1 VAEICGLWWKQ
12 TDSTAL
18 RRVGH
23 RWKKKINW
31 KIENRPPWIE
41 LQRACSKWTYREVAA
56 QTDRKYYVVGWC
68 GVASPLALL
77 SESLSLKSVHV
88 TSTNTCAPRRLGR
101 VLFLLKTCSTFNF
114 DTADDAAEEWCEK
127 IILHPRKY
135 IICIY
140 MYLLPPLIPIH
151 FHRRSSQRF
160 VPSRPFPP
168 PSLHNCRKR
177 PRYCS
182 YTFI

>member
-1 VAEICGLWWKQ
+1 MSCRDLWSLMKTNRQ
-12 TDSTAL
+12 QLFNVSDT
-18 RRVGH
+18 GE
-23 RWKKKINW
+23 KKINW

-41 LQRACSKWTYREVAA
+41 LQRACSKWTYWEVAA
-56 QTDRKYYVVGWC
+56 QTDRKYYVAGWC
-68 GVASPLALL
+68 GVSSPLALL

-88 TSTNTCAPRRLGR
+88 TATNTCAPRRLGR

-114 DTADDAAEEWCEK
+114 GTADDAAEEWCEK

-151 FHRRSSQRF
+151 FHRRSSQRL
-160 VPSRPFPP
+160 VPSQTSP
-168 PSLHNCRKR
+168 H
-177 PRYCS
+177 
-182 YTFI
+182 